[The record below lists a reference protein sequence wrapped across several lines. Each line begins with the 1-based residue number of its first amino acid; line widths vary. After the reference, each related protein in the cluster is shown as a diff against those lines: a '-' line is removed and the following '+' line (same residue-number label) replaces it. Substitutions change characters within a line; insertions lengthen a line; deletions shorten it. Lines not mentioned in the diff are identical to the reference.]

1 MSAAHLLRAIWKHR
15 AANAVTVA
23 TLAATVAVLL
33 AAIAVAHN
41 FFVSPW
47 SYDTARLGVLTHRA
61 AADTRSL
68 YGFSAEE
75 FRTLRDSGL
84 FEQVAASRSRPVA
97 FEGADGY
104 PTRMLMVQTQPS
116 AQAVTGVAP
125 ALGRFLGE
133 EDRPGST
140 SAVISHALWQSHFGG
155 DPAVLGRALR
165 VEDAVY
171 DVVGVMPDR
180 FHFMG
185 GDFWVAHARDL
196 DTDADAARPY
206 VLNVRFK
213 PGADLADLR
222 GALAAL
228 GQRLVAAAP
237 ASRYLPGWSIGGER
251 VIDAVMGPMRPAVG
265 LLFVAS
271 LLMLLVA
278 LANVATLINIRQV
291 AAEPQ
296 LAVRLA
302 LGATSRRL
310 YAETFATNLLLAAFG
325 VGLGWA
331 LGGSVF
337 ERVVGMISADWIPR
351 ELEGRFAY
359 AGASLRWMPL
369 IVLGCAALMTLS
381 QWPRLRRLDAQLAL
395 RGSVRTGAGAGVLR
409 AVRGLAALQVTAAA
423 VVGALAACVIAG
435 TDDIRA
441 RTLGL
446 RVDGVA
452 SSRLTLPQAAYPAAA
467 ERRRFAERLGEAL
480 RTEPGVAEAA
490 FVDAA
495 PFQRYRRQTAL
506 RADLADG
513 PREISV
519 GLSSSLGPVPE
530 VLGLNLLSGRY
541 LDDARDRADTQ
552 PVAVI
557 SRALAM
563 QIWGTDDVLERTL
576 SLGSEGD
583 APPRRIVGVL
593 DDVRYGGALAEPE
606 RLVFIPHAQD
616 PGLPATLVVLAKGR
630 DGRVPAADALARAAA
645 GVDPRVPLFDTVRL
659 ADRAQESLAGLD
671 LAEAS
676 FRVFAALAIVLALM
690 GTMVVLSFLLAVR
703 RREYALRSAV
713 GAAPARLA
721 RRVVGEGVAI
731 GAFGTLVGISVAWGA
746 AGLVD
751 ASLYGATPW
760 RWLAAGSVGAGLLLA
775 TMLATFAPAR
785 RAAASDPMLAL
796 RAD

>member
-1 MSAAHLLRAIWKHR
+1 MNPAHVLRAAWKHR

-75 FRTLRDSGL
+75 FRMLRDSGL
-84 FEQVAASRSRPVA
+84 FEQVAASRSRQVA
-97 FEGADGY
+97 FEGSDGY
-104 PTRMLMVQTQPS
+104 PTRLLMVQTQAS
-116 AQAVTGVAP
+116 ARAVSGVAP
-125 ALGRFLGE
+125 ALGRFLEE
-133 EDRPGST
+133 EDHPGSP
-140 SAVISHALWQSHFGG
+140 SAVISYALWQSHFGG
-155 DPAVLGRALR
+155 APDVLGRALR
-165 VEDAVY
+165 VEDAIY
-171 DVVGVMPDR
+171 SVVGVMPDR

-185 GDFWVAHARDL
+185 GDFWVAHASDL
-196 DTDADAARPY
+196 DTDTDAARPY

-213 PGADLADLR
+213 PDADLPQLR
-222 GALAAL
+222 GALATL
-228 GQRLVAAAP
+228 SQRLVAAAP
-237 ASRYLPGWSIGGER
+237 ASRYLPGWSISGER

-265 LLFVAS
+265 LLLVAS

-310 YAETFATNLLLAAFG
+310 CAETFATNLLLAAVG

-331 LGGSVF
+331 LGSSVF
-337 ERVVGMISADWIPR
+337 DRVVGMISADWIPR
-351 ELEGRFAY
+351 ELEGRFVY

-369 IVLGCAALMTLS
+369 IALGCAALMTLS

-395 RGSVRTGAGAGVLR
+395 HGSVRTGTGGGVLR
-409 AVRGLAALQVTAAA
+409 AIRSLAALQVTAATL
-423 VVGALAACVIAG
+423 VGALAVCVMSG

-441 RTLGL
+441 RALGL

-452 SSRLTLPQAAYPAAA
+452 SSRLTLPQTTYPDSSA
-467 ERRRFAERLGEAL
+467 RRRFAERLGEAL
-480 RTEPGVAEAA
+480 KSEPGVAEVA

-495 PFQRYRRQTAL
+495 PFQRYRRQTTL
-506 RADLADG
+506 RADLAGG
-513 PREISV
+513 PREIGV

-530 VLGLNLLSGRY
+530 VLGIGLASGRY
-541 LDDARDRADTQ
+541 LDDARDDADAP
-552 PVAVI
+552 PVAVV
-557 SRALAM
+557 SRALAE
-563 QIWGTDDVLERTL
+563 QIWGTDDVLDRL
-576 SLGSEGD
+576 FHLGSEGE

-616 PGLPATLVVLAKGR
+616 PGLPATLVVVAKGR
-630 DGRVPAADALARAAA
+630 DGRVPTADALARAAA
-645 GVDPRVPLFDTVRL
+645 GVDPRVPLFDSVRL
-659 ADRAQESLAGLD
+659 ADRAQESLAGLN

-690 GTMVVLSFLLAVR
+690 GTAVVLSFLLAVR

-731 GAFGTLVGISVAWGA
+731 SAIGTLVGLGVAWGA

-751 ASLYGATPW
+751 SHLYGATPW
-760 RWLAAGSVGAGLLLA
+760 RWLAAGGVGAGLLLA
-775 TMLATFAPAR
+775 TMLATLAPAR

>member
-1 MSAAHLLRAIWKHR
+1 VTPSHLLRAAWKHR
-15 AANAVTVA
+15 AANAVTVG

-47 SYDTARLGVLTHRA
+47 TYDTMRLGVLTHRA

-75 FRTLRDSGL
+75 YRALRDSGL
-84 FEQVAASRSRPVA
+84 FERVVASRSRPVA
-97 FEGADGY
+97 LEGLDGY
-104 PTRMLMVQTQPS
+104 PTRLLMVHTQPS
-116 AQAVTGVAP
+116 ARAVTGVAP
-125 ALGRFLGE
+125 ALGRFLGG

-140 SAVISHALWQSHFGG
+140 SAVISHALWQSQFGG

-165 VEDAVY
+165 LEDTVY
-171 DVVGVMPDR
+171 TIVGVMPDR

-185 GDFWVAHARDL
+185 GDLWAAHARDL
-196 DTDADAARPY
+196 DTDLDAARPY

-213 PGADLADLR
+213 SGMGLPELR

-228 GQRLVAAAP
+228 SQRLAAEAP
-237 ASRYLPGWSIGGER
+237 ASRYLPGWSINGEL
-251 VIDAVMGPMRPAVG
+251 VIDSVMGPMRPAVG

-278 LANVATLINIRQV
+278 LANVATLINVRQV
-291 AAEPQ
+291 VAEPQ
-296 LAVRLA
+296 LAMRLA

-310 YAETFATNLLLAAFG
+310 YAETFATNLLLATIG

-337 ERVVGMISADWIPR
+337 DHVVGLISVDWIPR
-351 ELEGRFAY
+351 ELEGRFIY

-369 IVLGCAALMTLS
+369 IALGCAALMTLS
-381 QWPRLRRLDAQLAL
+381 QWPRLRRIDAQAAA
-395 RGSVRTGAGAGVLR
+395 RGSARTGAGAGVLR
-409 AVRGLAALQVTAAA
+409 AVRGLAALQVAAA
-423 VVGALAACVIAG
+423 TMVGVLAVCVIAG
-435 TDDIRA
+435 TADIRTRA
-441 RTLGL
+441 LGL

-452 SSRLTLPQAAYPAAA
+452 STRLTLPQAAYPDTAA
-467 ERRRFAERLGEAL
+467 RRRFAERLREAL
-480 RTEPGVAEAA
+480 RAEPAVAEAA

-506 RADLADG
+506 RADLAGG

-519 GLSSSLGPVPE
+519 GLNSSLGPVPE
-530 VLGLNLLSGRY
+530 VLDLKLLRGRY
-541 LDDARDRADTQ
+541 LDDAHDAAGAQ

-557 SRALAM
+557 SRVTAL
-563 QIWGTDDVLERTL
+563 QVWGTDDVLDRTL
-576 SLGSEGD
+576 MLASDGE

-606 RLVFIPHAQD
+606 RLVFIPQAQD
-616 PGLPATLVVLAKGR
+616 VALPAALVALASGR
-630 DGRVPAADALARAAA
+630 GGEVPAADVLARAAA
-645 GVDPRVPLFDTVRL
+645 GVDARVPLFDTVRL
-659 ADRAQESLAGLD
+659 ADRAQESLAGLN
-671 LAEAS
+671 LAGAA
-676 FRVFAALAIVLALM
+676 FRVFAALAIALALM

-703 RREYALRSAV
+703 RREYAVRSAI
-713 GAAPARLA
+713 GAAPVRLA
-721 RRVVGEGVAI
+721 RRVIGEGAAI
-731 GAFGTLVGISVAWGA
+731 GALGTL
-746 AGLVD
+746 AGLAIAWAVAGTVD

-760 RWLAAGSVGAGLLLA
+760 RWLGAATVGAGLLLA
-775 TMLATFAPAR
+775 TMLATLSPAR

>member
-1 MSAAHLLRAIWKHR
+1 MNAMPLLRAAWKHR

-47 SYDTARLGVLTHRA
+47 TYDTARLGVLTHRA

-84 FEQVAASRSRPVA
+84 FEQVVASRGRPVA
-97 FEGADGY
+97 FDGADGY
-104 PTRMLMVQTQPS
+104 PTRMLMVQTLPS
-116 AQAVTGVAP
+116 AHAVTGVAP

-140 SAVISHALWQSHFGG
+140 SAVISHAVWQSHFGG

-171 DVVGVMPDR
+171 SVVGVMPDR

-185 GDFWVAHARDL
+185 GDFWTAHAREL
-196 DTDADAARPY
+196 DTDQDAARPY

-213 PGADLADLR
+213 PGTDLPQLR
-222 GALAAL
+222 GALATL
-228 GQRLVAAAP
+228 SQRLVAAAP
-237 ASRYLPGWSIGGER
+237 ASRYLPGWSISGER
-251 VIDAVMGPMRPAVG
+251 VIDAVMGPMRPAVA

-310 YAETFATNLLLAAFG
+310 YLETFATNLLLAAVG

-337 ERVVGMISADWIPR
+337 DRVVGMISADWIPR
-351 ELEGRFAY
+351 ELEGRFVY

-369 IVLGCAALMTLS
+369 IALGCATLMTLS

-395 RGSVRTGAGAGVLR
+395 RGSVRTGAGGGVLR
-409 AVRGLAALQVTAAA
+409 AIRGLAALQVTAAA
-423 VVGALAACVIAG
+423 VVGALAVCVAAG

-441 RTLGL
+441 RALGL

-452 SSRLTLPQAAYPAAA
+452 STRLTLPQTTYPDAAA
-467 ERRRFAERLGEAL
+467 RRRFAERLGEAL
-480 RTEPGVAEAA
+480 RAEPGVADAA

-506 RADLADG
+506 RADLAGG

-519 GLSSSLGPVPE
+519 GLNSSLGPVPE
-530 VLGLNLLSGRY
+530 VLGLSLLSGRY
-541 LDDARDRADTQ
+541 LDDARDGADAQ
-552 PVAVI
+552 PVAVV
-557 SRALAM
+557 SRALAL
-563 QIWGTDDVLERTL
+563 QIWGTDEVLDRML
-576 SLGSEGD
+576 SLASEND

-606 RLVFIPHAQD
+606 RLVFVPQAQD
-616 PGLPATLVVLAKGR
+616 PGLSATLVVLVRGR
-630 DGRVPAADALARAAA
+630 DGRVPTADVLARAAA

-659 ADRAQESLAGLD
+659 ADRAQESLAGLN

-676 FRVFAALAIVLALM
+676 FRVFATLAIALALM
-690 GTMVVLSFLLAVR
+690 GTAVVLSFLLAVR

-713 GAAPARLA
+713 GAAPSRLA
-721 RRVVGEGVAI
+721 RRVVGEGLAI
-731 GAFGTLVGISVAWGA
+731 GAVGTLAGLAVAWGV

-751 ASLYGATPW
+751 ANLYGATPW
-760 RWLAAGSVGAGLLLA
+760 RWLATGGVGAGLLLA
-775 TMLATFAPAR
+775 TALATLTPAR